1 MSKQTVFDK
10 VNALESLCGSSCQ
23 FLWDNP
29 EVGGTEEKS
38 ANYMRKLLKDE
49 GFAIVNEEKLPHAF
63 YAEFGSGRP
72 VIAILGEYDAL
83 PGLSQKVCPVKEPIQ
98 EGAPGHGCGHNL
110 LGSAAVTAAIAMKR
124 VMEQENLP
132 GTIRFY
138 GCPEEEL
145 LCGKVKM
152 AYYHMFDGCDCAIA
166 WHPASS
172 NVVFE
177 QAYLAS
183 AYARFYFTG
192 LSSHAGFAPELGRS
206 AMDAV
211 ELMNVGSNYLREH
224 VISSAR
230 IHYSSDNCGFPP
242 NIVPSK
248 ANAWYCVRAPKMA
261 DVKSIL
267 DRIIKVAKGA
277 AMMTETEVEVK
288 VEYGCCEM
296 RPAPKFA
303 DLTHRVMVETPMPEY
318 TAQELA
324 FVKSMQDSLKPGVAE
339 KDRLANG
346 AAPDAVL
353 HDKVG
358 GRDHWKQVPMSAS
371 SDSGDVSYMMPMTT
385 FTVANLPFGVAPHTW
400 QATALTGSSVG
411 AKAALYAARVIAGV
425 AYTLLTEPETTQAVL
440 KEFQDAH
447 VEYTPMY
454 TE

>member
-38 ANYMRKLLKDE
+38 ANYMRNLLKE
-49 GFAIVNEEKLPHAF
+49 AGFTIVNEEKLPHAF

-152 AYYHMFDGCDCAIA
+152 AYYHMFDGCDVAIA

-318 TAQELA
+318 TAEEMA

-425 AYTLLTEPETTQAVL
+425 AYTLLTEPETTEAVL
-440 KEFQDAH
+440 KEFRDAH

>member
-29 EVGGTEEKS
+29 EVGGTEEKA

-63 YAEFGSGRP
+63 YAEFGSGHP

-83 PGLSQKVCPVKEPIQ
+83 PGLSQKVCPVKEPVH

-303 DLTHRVMVETPMPEY
+303 DLTHRVMVETPMPVY
-318 TAQELA
+318 TDEEMA

-371 SDSGDVSYMMPMTT
+371 SDSGDISYMMPMTT

-425 AYTLLTEPETTQAVL
+425 AYTLLTEPETTAAVL
-440 KEFQDAH
+440 REFQDAH

>member
-10 VNALESLCGSSCQ
+10 VNALEGLCSSSCQ

-38 ANYMRKLLKDE
+38 ANYMRKLLKE
-49 GFAIVNEEKLPHAF
+49 AGFTIVNEEKLPHAF

-83 PGLSQKVCPVKEPIQ
+83 PGLSQKVCPVREPVKD
-98 EGAPGHGCGHNL
+98 GAPGHGCGHNL
-110 LGSAAVTAAIAMKR
+110 LGSASVTAAIAMKQ

-172 NVVFE
+172 NMVVD
-177 QAYLAS
+177 QCYLAS

-192 LSSHAGFAPELGRS
+192 ISSHAAFAPELGRS

-211 ELMNVGSNYLREH
+211 ELMNVGTNYLREH

-248 ANAWYCVRAPKMA
+248 ANSWYCVRAPKMS

-267 DRIIKVAKGA
+267 DRIEKVARGA

-296 RPAPKFA
+296 RPAHKFA
-303 DLTHRVMVETPMPEY
+303 DVTHRVMTETPMPQY
-318 TAQELA
+318 TAEELA
-324 FVKSMQDSLKPGVAE
+324 FVKSMQDSLKPGAAE
-339 KDRLANG
+339 KDRASYG
-346 AAPDAVL
+346 VAADAVL
-353 HDKVG
+353 HDGVCA
-358 GRDHWKQVPMSAS
+358 RDLWKQVPNSAS
-371 SDSGDVSYMMPMTT
+371 SDSGDVSYMMPMTS

-400 QATALTGSSVG
+400 QSTALTGSSVG

-425 AYTLLTEPETTQAVL
+425 AYTLLTEPETTEAIL
-440 KEFQDAH
+440 KEFRDAH